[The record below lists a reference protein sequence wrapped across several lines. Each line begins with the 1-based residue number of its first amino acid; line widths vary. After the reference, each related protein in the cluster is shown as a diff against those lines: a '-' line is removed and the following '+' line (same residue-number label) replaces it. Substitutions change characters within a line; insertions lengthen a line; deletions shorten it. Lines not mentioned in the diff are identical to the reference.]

1 MEQEE
6 TTVSVKSVTIGNNQ
20 AEDSSIS
27 VSAEV
32 SLHSTS
38 PETNAVS
45 TAVVES
51 NGEDHSHD
59 LSSDGKYE
67 L

>member
-6 TTVSVKSVTIGNNQ
+6 TAVSVKPVTVGHNQ
-20 AEDSSIS
+20 AEDGG
-27 VSAEV
+27 VGASAEV
-32 SLHSTS
+32 SLHSAS
-38 PETNAVS
+38 PGTDAAS